1 MGAMDLSAIIGT
13 CVAVGAVLVGLM
25 MSGGIGGF
33 FEVNALI
40 VVFGGALG
48 ATALASDI
56 TTVKALP
63 KLLKTIYKPPK
74 LDPRG
79 TIAEMVG
86 FAEKARK
93 EGVLSLDKDLG
104 EINDEFIV
112 KAVQL
117 LVDGTE
123 PELIKDILENE
134 VIFLEDRHK
143 KGVEFFALAG
153 AFAPACGLLATV
165 IGLVS
170 TLAKLNDPSK
180 LGSSMALA
188 LVATFYGIFSSNI
201 IFQPFSNKLKI
212 RSEGEVLIKT
222 MIIEGVMSIQSGDNP
237 RLVEE
242 KLKTFLPP
250 KFRTDA
256 EGEKGES
263 KKKAGATAPAME

>member
-1 MGAMDLSAIIGT
+1 MDISAIVGT
-13 CVAVGAVLVGLM
+13 VLGVGAVLVGM
-25 MSGGIGGF
+25 VMSGSIKGF
-33 FEVNALI
+33 FEMHAII

-48 ATALASDI
+48 ATFLASDI

-63 KLLKTIYKPPK
+63 KLMKTIYKPPK
-74 LDPRG
+74 LKPLQ
-79 TIAEMVG
+79 TISELVG
-86 FAEKARK
+86 FAERARK
-93 EGVLSLDKDLG
+93 EGVLSLDKALG
-104 EINDEFIV
+104 EIDDPFMI

-143 KGVEFFALAG
+143 KGVDFFALAG
-153 AFAPACGLLATV
+153 AFAPACGLIATV

-180 LGSSMALA
+180 LGESMALA
-188 LVATFYGIFSSNI
+188 LVATLYGIFLSNI
-201 IFQPFSNKLKI
+201 IFQPFSHKLKI
-212 RSEGEVLIKT
+212 RSEDEVLIKT

-237 RLVEE
+237 RIVEE

-250 KFRTDA
+250 KWR
-256 EGEKGES
+256 EKAVGGKES
-263 KKKAGATAPAME
+263 SKSGVAAPAME